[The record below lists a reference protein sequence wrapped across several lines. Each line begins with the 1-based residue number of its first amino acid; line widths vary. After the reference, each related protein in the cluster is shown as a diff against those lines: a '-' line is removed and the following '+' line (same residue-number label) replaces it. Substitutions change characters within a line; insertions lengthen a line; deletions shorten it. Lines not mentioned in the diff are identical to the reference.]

1 MLRRGGDE
9 LLWVRRCHLLL
20 IECGGTSNERA
31 INHSHNRTERKGGEG
46 GRVTVVALSSQLYLL
61 PPLTPARGAME
72 WLKHFGAFARDPVFP
87 CCKSCMTKKQ
97 KHELFLLHSGDLT
110 SFPSLFASGWGGGRR
125 WWFLSFSPP
134 LSLDGASS

>member
-1 MLRRGGDE
+1 M
-9 LLWVRRCHLLL
+9 
-20 IECGGTSNERA
+20 
-31 INHSHNRTERKGGEG
+31 
-46 GRVTVVALSSQLYLL
+46 VALSSQLYLL

-110 SFPSLFASGWGGGRR
+110 SFPPFLHQAGAAAVGGG
-125 WWFLSFSPP
+125 FSLSPP
-134 LSLDGASS
+134 HLSLDGASS